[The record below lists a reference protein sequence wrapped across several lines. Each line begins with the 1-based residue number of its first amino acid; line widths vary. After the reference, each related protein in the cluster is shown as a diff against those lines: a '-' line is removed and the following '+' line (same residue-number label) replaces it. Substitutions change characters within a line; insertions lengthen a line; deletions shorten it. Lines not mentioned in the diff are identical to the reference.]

1 MNYIVLFLYIVVF
14 HFIGENIGYES
25 NIAFLG
31 SLVRTFGAKKEYK
44 DLKARADSLNPVR
57 PLYTI
62 PEEVNTLRES
72 AESMTQGDS
81 PGYGRMKSEAEGAG
95 TRFVGQARNFA
106 DSGSS
111 MLQAASQGDLN
122 TRRNVGDI
130 NVQNQSFRANQM
142 SNFQRALMQQAGYKD
157 QAFNVN
163 QMQPYLQEESDKR
176 MFEQAALQ
184 QRQGTTE
191 ALASLG
197 DGMMETSGMFAKLFT
212 GGV

>member
-1 MNYIVLFLYIVVF
+1 
-14 HFIGENIGYES
+14 
-25 NIAFLG
+25 
-31 SLVRTFGAKKEYK
+31 
-44 DLKARADSLNPVR
+44 
-57 PLYTI
+57 
-62 PEEVNTLRES
+62 
-72 AESMTQGDS
+72 
-81 PGYGRMKSEAEGAG
+81 
-95 TRFVGQARNFA
+95 
-106 DSGSS
+106 
-111 MLQAASQGDLN
+111 
-122 TRRNVGDI
+122 
-130 NVQNQSFRANQM
+130 M